1 MNSKLQNQTS
11 PVASEAR
18 LLRGACHRAGQR
30 PDPLARNDVDVSVDA
45 VIARSAQRDEAISVT
60 QMGLDAPSAGA
71 HAMPRFGG
79 TNPRNRFGRTN
90 PRPST
95 ADQCFGGTNP
105 RYRTVSMA
113 DGRPGETTI
122 DTGSQCGSSMS
133 NLSKRC
139 PGSMRSRLGTR

>member
-11 PVASEAR
+11 PVASDAR

-60 QMGLDAPSAGA
+60 QVGLDAPSAGA

-79 TNPRNRFGRTN
+79 TNPRGLRRAFWRNEPEVPMTTGRAGAAKMPPKPN
-90 PRPST
+90 
-95 ADQCFGGTNP
+95 
-105 RYRTVSMA
+105 
-113 DGRPGETTI
+113 
-122 DTGSQCGSSMS
+122 
-133 NLSKRC
+133 
-139 PGSMRSRLGTR
+139 